1 MGGLAAYLPASSLLV
16 RNPLDPRTFVG
27 GFSMRMRKMLLW
39 GAAIGLVAG
48 AVGAGIAYLTIA
60 PRPQPVQ
67 TIVVPL
73 RSTRWTESGEAPS
86 FIEAAKRATPSV
98 VFIRAYGER
107 TAGDEF
113 WSFWGLWM
121 PRSQQIYSAGSGVIW
136 SSDGYIVTNFHV
148 VREASRILVTF
159 ANKTTLQ
166 AELVGADAGVD
177 IALLKVK
184 AQNLPP
190 LPLANSDS
198 VQIGEWVL
206 AIGNPYN
213 LTYTVTAGIISARGR
228 NLNLLQG
235 PLPLESFLQTDAAI
249 NPGNSGGALVNT
261 RGQLVG
267 INTAIAS
274 RTGSYV
280 GYGFA
285 IPVNIV
291 RKVVE
296 DLKNYGLVQ
305 RAFLDV
311 EVSDFTEELTTDLS
325 AQELQGLY
333 IGRVTPNG
341 AAAKAGLKVGDYI
354 LAIDGKPVQTQAEL
368 LERLAQHRPGD
379 KVRLTYRR
387 GERTYETPA
396 TLTNEEGEPTLLRRT
411 IYRSQKLGAD
421 IIPLSSREADNLGVK
436 GGFRLQNVR
445 SGILSQ
451 LGLGEGFVILSLNG
465 YLPSSPQELEEILSK
480 VRGRLTI
487 QGLDAQGRMLTYS
500 FYMR

>member
-1 MGGLAAYLPASSLLV
+1 
-16 RNPLDPRTFVG
+16 
-27 GFSMRMRKMLLW
+27 MRKTLLLA
-39 GAAIGLVAG
+39 GIVGLVAG
-48 AVGAGIAYLTIA
+48 TIGAAVAYSIFG
-60 PRPQPVQ
+60 QPKPAQ
-67 TIVVPL
+67 TVIVPMH
-73 RSTRWTESGEAPS
+73 SARWTEASELPS
-86 FIEAAKRATPSV
+86 FVSAAKRATPSV

-121 PRSQQIYSAGSGVIW
+121 PRTQQVYSAGSGVIW
-136 SSDGYIVTNFHV
+136 SEDGYIVTNFHV

-159 ANKTTLQ
+159 PNKTTLP

-184 AQNLPP
+184 ATNLPP

-213 LTYTVTAGIISARGR
+213 LTYTITAGIISARGR

-249 NPGNSGGALVNT
+249 NPGNSGGALVNV

-296 DLKNYGLVQ
+296 DLKKYGLVQ
-305 RAFLDV
+305 RAFLDI
-311 EVSDFTEELTTDLS
+311 EVSDFTEELTTELS
-325 AQELQGLY
+325 AEELQGLY
-333 IGRVTPNG
+333 IGRVTPGG
-341 AAAKAGLKVGDYI
+341 AAAKAGLKVGDYL
-354 LAIDGKPVQTQAEL
+354 LAVEGTPVQTQAEL
-368 LERLAQHRPGD
+368 YEKLAQYRPGD
-379 KVRLTYRR
+379 KVKLTYRR
-387 GERTYETPA
+387 NGRLYETTA

-411 IYRSQKLGAD
+411 IYRSEKLGAD
-421 IIPLSSREADNLGVK
+421 IVPLSSREAERLGVK

-445 SGILSQ
+445 SGLLSQ
-451 LGLGEGFVILSLNG
+451 IGLGEGFVLLSLNG
-465 YLPSSPQELEEILSK
+465 YLPKSPEELEEILVK
-480 VRGRLTI
+480 VRGQLTI
-487 QGLDAQGRMLTYS
+487 QGIDAQGRLVTYS
-500 FYMR
+500 FQMR

>member
-1 MGGLAAYLPASSLLV
+1 
-16 RNPLDPRTFVG
+16 
-27 GFSMRMRKMLLW
+27 MRMRKLLLW
-39 GAAIGLVAG
+39 GAFVGIVAG
-48 AVGAGIAYLTIA
+48 TVGATVAYLVVS
-60 PRPQPVQ
+60 RPQPAQ
-67 TIVVPL
+67 TVLVPL
-73 RSTRWTESGEAPS
+73 HNTRWAGPTEAPS

-98 VFIRAYGER
+98 VFIRAFGER
-107 TAGDEF
+107 TAGDDF

-121 PRSQQIYSAGSGVIW
+121 PRTQQIYSAGSGVIW

-159 ANKTTLQ
+159 ANKTTLP

-184 AQNLPP
+184 AQNLVP

-285 IPVNIV
+285 IPTNIV

-296 DLKNYGLVQ
+296 DLKNYGIVQ
-305 RAFLDV
+305 RAFLDI
-311 EVSDFTEELTTDLS
+311 EVSDFTEEINTELS
-325 AQELQGLY
+325 AEELQGLY
-333 IGRVTPNG
+333 VGRVFPNSAG
-341 AAAKAGLKVGDYI
+341 AKAGLKVGDYI
-354 LAIDGKPVQTQAEL
+354 LAVDGVSVQTQAEL

-379 KVRLTYRR
+379 KVRITYRR
-387 GERTYETPA
+387 NGRTYETTA
-396 TLTNEEGEPTLLRRT
+396 VLTNEEGEPTLLRRT
-411 IYRSQKLGAD
+411 VYRSEKLGAD
-421 IIPLSSREADNLGVK
+421 IIPLSSREAEKLGVK

-445 SGILSQ
+445 SGLLSQ
-451 LGLGEGFVILSLNG
+451 MGLSEGAILLSING
-465 YLPSSPQELEEILSK
+465 YLPSSPQELEELLSK
-480 VRGRLTI
+480 VRGRLVL
-487 QGLDAQGRMLTYS
+487 QGIDAQGRMFTYS
-500 FYMR
+500 FQMR

>member
-1 MGGLAAYLPASSLLV
+1 MRKTLLV
-16 RNPLDPRTFVG
+16 AGIV
-27 GFSMRMRKMLLW
+27 
-39 GAAIGLVAG
+39 GLVAG
-48 AVGAGIAYLTIA
+48 TIGAAVAYSILS
-60 PRPQPVQ
+60 QPKPAQ
-67 TIVVPL
+67 TVIVPMH
-73 RSTRWTESGEAPS
+73 SARWTEAGELPS
-86 FIEAAKRATPSV
+86 FVSAAKRATPSV

-121 PRSQQIYSAGSGVIW
+121 PRTQQVYSAGSGVIW
-136 SSDGYIVTNFHV
+136 SEDGYIVTNFHV

-159 ANKTTLQ
+159 PNKTTLP

-184 AQNLPP
+184 ATNLPP

-249 NPGNSGGALVNT
+249 NPGNSGGALVNI

-296 DLKNYGLVQ
+296 DLKKYGLVQ
-305 RAFLDV
+305 RAFLDI
-311 EVSDFTEELTTDLS
+311 EVSDFTEELTTELS
-325 AQELQGLY
+325 AEELQGLY
-333 IGRVTPNG
+333 IGRVTPGG
-341 AAAKAGLKVGDYI
+341 AAAKAGLKVGDYLI
-354 LAIDGKPVQTQAEL
+354 AVEGTPVQTQAEL
-368 LERLAQHRPGD
+368 YEKLAQYRPGD
-379 KVRLTYRR
+379 KVKLTYRR
-387 GERTYETPA
+387 NGRLYETTA

-411 IYRSQKLGAD
+411 IYRSEKLGAD
-421 IIPLSSREADNLGVK
+421 IVPLSSREAERLGVK

-445 SGILSQ
+445 SGLLSQ
-451 LGLGEGFVILSLNG
+451 IGLREGFVLLSLNG
-465 YLPSSPQELEEILSK
+465 YLPKSPEELEEILLK

-487 QGLDAQGRMLTYS
+487 QGIDAQGRLVTYS
-500 FYMR
+500 FQMR